1 MHITISLLF
10 PQTRST
16 HFKVGYDAEKS
27 IWEYTDHFFQIYHLI
42 LDFSLKINTI
52 YIKYLIYIS
61 SFNSDIAVFKIDTIY
76 FCF

>member
-1 MHITISLLF
+1 MTQKKASE
-10 PQTRST
+10 ST
-16 HFKVGYDAEKS
+16 L
-27 IWEYTDHFFQIYHLI
+27 IIFFQIYHLI